1 MGTGMIST
9 GLTGIQVAQLGLL
22 TTEHNI
28 TNANTAGFN
37 RQRTIQATNVAM
49 LTGPATSGRARTW
62 QTISRMY
69 DTFLSSQVN
78 RAQTTSSELES
89 YYTQIKQIDNMLA
102 DANSGVSPALAEFFS
117 GIQAVAANPSLLS
130 ARQALVSSAQ
140 ALVARYQGLED
151 RLSQMYDAVNEQIT
165 TSVRR
170 STRIRS
176 RSPAST
182 RASSSRARR
191 PIRNRTTSWTSATS
205 WYSNS
210 TSWSA

>member
-28 TNANTAGFN
+28 TNASTAGFN
-37 RQRTIQATNVAM
+37 RQRTIQASNVAM
-49 LTGPATSGRARTW
+49 LTGSGYVGQGAHV

-69 DTFLSSQVN
+69 DSFLSTQVN

-102 DANSGVSPALAEFFS
+102 DANSGVSPALQSFFS
-117 GIQAVAANPSLLS
+117 GIQDVAANPSLLS
-130 ARQALVSSAQ
+130 ARQSLVSSAQ

-151 RLSQMYDAVNEQIT
+151 RVSQMYDAVNEKIT
-165 TSVRR
+165 TTV
-170 STRIRS
+170 
-176 RSPAST
+176 
-182 RASSSRARR
+182 
-191 PIRNRTTSWTSATS
+191 ATI
-205 WYSNS
+205 NS
-210 TSWSA
+210 